1 MREGGAGSDSERA
14 LKRGPSGPMVRRDGG
29 RAARLQ
35 CTQGVDAAR
44 REAGA
49 GSGSLAPAHRSGTA
63 RDPAGDT
70 PTGGRSPVGERV
82 DDEGVGLHAAS
93 WVGERRGSCSYQ
105 GGCAKQAS
113 QADLCGKRLGHHGR
127 SSVRHA
133 CRHRSARLVHHCS
146 TSDGCRHVRCH
157 DSAATTASPRGQCRK
172 TTQAAIR
179 SDVLRRRC
187 RAGTRCPYRD
197 PRLRHLP
204 ISSGR
209 EKRDRGFLVLRP
221 L

>member
-82 DDEGVGLHAAS
+82 DDEGVGPPCCFLGARAARQLS
-93 WVGERRGSCSYQ
+93 
-105 GGCAKQAS
+105 
-113 QADLCGKRLGHHGR
+113 LCGRVCQAGIT
-127 SSVRHA
+127 SAPVR
-133 CRHRSARLVHHCS
+133 
-146 TSDGCRHVRCH
+146 
-157 DSAATTASPRGQCRK
+157 Q
-172 TTQAAIR
+172 TTQAPWEII
-179 SDVLRRRC
+179 S
-187 RAGTRCPYRD
+187 P
-197 PRLRHLP
+197 PRLPPPFCPTGAPLLHEWRLSACALP
-204 ISSGR
+204 RQCCNDGVAKRTVPKDDPSGHQER
-209 EKRDRGFLVLRP
+209 CLAAALPRGHTLSLP
-221 L
+221 

>member
-82 DDEGVGLHAAS
+82 DDEGVGPPCCFLGARAARQLS
-93 WVGERRGSCSYQ
+93 
-105 GGCAKQAS
+105 
-113 QADLCGKRLGHHGR
+113 LCGRVCQAGITTRPVRQTTRAPWEIISPPRLPPPFCPTGAPLLHEWRLSACALPRQCCNDGVTKRIVSRDDPSGHQE
-127 SSVRHA
+127 
-133 CRHRSARLVHHCS
+133 
-146 TSDGCRHVRCH
+146 RCL
-157 DSAATTASPRGQCRK
+157 AAALPRGH
-172 TTQAAIR
+172 TL
-179 SDVLRRRC
+179 S
-187 RAGTRCPYRD
+187 
-197 PRLRHLP
+197 LP
-204 ISSGR
+204 
-209 EKRDRGFLVLRP
+209 
-221 L
+221 